1 MWKKTD
7 VATKHFIEWVE
18 RQGLRMRR
26 RLALSSQGP
35 LNPYALAPTMGVAVI
50 APQDIAGLDLD
61 CVEEL
66 VGPSAANWS
75 GGSLFLPDGRAVVV
89 LNPTHADTRKRATL
103 MEELVHIDLRHPPSQ
118 IVRAG
123 RMAMRSY
130 QKSKETEA
138 YWVGSAALVTRDQLQ
153 IAAQQ
158 GIGRNAVAID
168 CGVSDAL
175 VKFREQVTSIR
186 L

>member
-1 MWKKTD
+1 MASKQ
-7 VATKHFIEWVE
+7 FIEWVE

-26 RLALSSQGP
+26 RLALPSHGS
-35 LNPYALAPTMGVAVI
+35 LDPYALAPAMGVVVLT
-50 APQDIAGLDLD
+50 PQDIAGLSPD

-66 VGPSAANWS
+66 LGSSASHWS
-75 GGSLFLPDGRAVVV
+75 GGCLHLPDGRAIVV

-123 RMAMRSY
+123 GMAMRSY

-138 YWVGSAALVTRDQLQ
+138 YWVGSAALVTRHQLQ
-153 IAAQQ
+153 VAAQL
-158 GIGRNAVAID
+158 GMTRGMVAID
-168 CGVSDAL
+168 CGVSEAL
-175 VKFREQVTSIR
+175 VKFREQVTSVR